1 MQSKN
6 KTKPTAEEK
15 RHIERIKLMPCIIC
29 QAQAPSECH
38 EINQGQWFTSIPLC
52 ADCHRGSLNGIHGQ
66 KRLWNVYKMD
76 ELSALNETIRKLCEQ
91 MPLESIK
98 SPF

>member
-6 KTKPTAEEK
+6 KAKPTAGE
-15 RHIERIKLMPCIIC
+15 RLHIAKIKLMPCIIC

-38 EINQGQWFTSIPLC
+38 EINQGQWFTSMPLC

-66 KRLWNVYKMD
+66 RRLWNVKKLD
-76 ELSALNETIRKLCEQ
+76 ELSALNETIRRLCEDI
-91 MPLESIK
+91 PLEGNK